1 MSSYWYR
8 VGHVTDQQALTG
20 CTAIIFDQPAPAVVD
35 VRGGAPGTRETT
47 LLGPGQHGKVD
58 AISLSG
64 GSAFGLSTAD
74 GIMRYLGEL
83 GRGFPTAVRPVP
95 LVPAAIIFDL
105 AVGDPIHPDADWA
118 YRAAREAT
126 YDNFEIGAIGAG
138 TGATVAKLGGKPSPS
153 GLGWGFADSLA
164 GRVAALIVVN
174 AVGDVVRSRDGAILR
189 GAADPEGRGRTGAEL
204 MRDGVRRVRPG
215 ENTTIGCVLVDGAL
229 DRYALQRAVIAAH
242 DGLARCVHPAHTPFD
257 GDTLFVV
264 ARDTGAPDPT
274 TVASLCVA
282 VTDAVESAVISL
294 FED

>member
-1 MSSYWYR
+1 MSSYWYQ

-118 YRAAREAT
+118 YRAARAAAGPRRPQRRPHRRCRGQ
-126 YDNFEIGAIGAG
+126 GAVRLQLAVQRIQRQPLQRQPHRHSPHRRLGRQHHLRQRLRRQLQAG
-138 TGATVAKLGGKPSPS
+138 
-153 GLGWGFADSLA
+153 
-164 GRVAALIVVN
+164 
-174 AVGDVVRSRDGAILR
+174 
-189 GAADPEGRGRTGAEL
+189 E
-204 MRDGVRRVRPG
+204 VRR
-215 ENTTIGCVLVDGAL
+215 
-229 DRYALQRAVIAAH
+229 
-242 DGLARCVHPAHTPFD
+242 HPPA
-257 GDTLFVV
+257 GMV
-264 ARDTGAPDPT
+264 A
-274 TVASLCVA
+274 
-282 VTDAVESAVISL
+282 
-294 FED
+294 